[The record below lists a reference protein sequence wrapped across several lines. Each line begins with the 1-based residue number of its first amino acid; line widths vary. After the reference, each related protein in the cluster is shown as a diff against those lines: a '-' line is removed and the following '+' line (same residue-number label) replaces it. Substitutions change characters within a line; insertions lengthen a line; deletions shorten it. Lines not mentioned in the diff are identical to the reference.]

1 MFKVFFNFRLYNGA
15 INLIDNLKG
24 VCAMKR
30 KISEKLIISFI
41 AVVMIAGTLASCGSA
56 ARNSATSSS
65 DKSVSSVKNESEST
79 DNYSS
84 VLFPYTGNDDGIIDT
99 TSLFAKRDL
108 EQTADISAATRMTVE
123 NDRTIE
129 ITEDGVYV
137 ISGTA
142 SNCTIKVI
150 ADDSAK
156 VQLVLDVLT
165 VTNDDFP
172 VIYVLSADEV
182 LVTTTEGTSN
192 CMTVTGAFKADGD
205 SNTDAV
211 IFSKEDIVFNG
222 LGTLKITSSG
232 NGIAG
237 KDDVRFTGGTYDI
250 NADNNGIEGKN
261 YIAVC
266 GGTFTID
273 AARDGI
279 KAQNDDD
286 YTLGYIYIGVGKFT
300 ICVGSDGVK
309 ANTVVQIDDA
319 ALDISRSS
327 EGIEAAYIQINGGTV
342 NVYASDDCLNA
353 VQESTLYDAT
363 IEINGG
369 NITVEVGPG
378 DTDALDSNGSIY
390 VNGGTVN
397 VTAPTSSFDYE
408 NKAEFNGG
416 TIIINGEE
424 VSEIPKDMMGGVM
437 IPGQD
442 NFCGWTE
449 GQSGREPPGKR

>member
-1 MFKVFFNFRLYNGA
+1 
-15 INLIDNLKG
+15 
-24 VCAMKR
+24 MKR

-41 AVVMIAGTLASCGSA
+41 AGVMIAGALASCGSA

-65 DKSVSSVKNESEST
+65 DKSVSSVKNKSESI
-79 DNYSS
+79 DNYLS

-99 TSLFAKRDL
+99 TSLFTKRDL
-108 EQTADISAATRMTVE
+108 EQTADISAATRVTVE

-286 YTLGYIYIGVGKFT
+286 YTLGYIYIGGGKFT

-442 NFCGWTE
+442 NFGGWTE

>member
-1 MFKVFFNFRLYNGA
+1 
-15 INLIDNLKG
+15 
-24 VCAMKR
+24 MKR

-41 AVVMIAGTLASCGSA
+41 AGVMIAGALASCGSV
-56 ARNSATSSS
+56 ARNFATSSS

-79 DNYSS
+79 ENYSS

-99 TSLFAKRDL
+99 TSLFTKRDL
-108 EQTADISAATRMTVE
+108 EQTADISAATRVTVE

-156 VQLVLDVLT
+156 VQLVLDALT

-172 VIYVLSADEV
+172 VIYVLSADKV

-192 CMTVTGAFKADGD
+192 SMNVTGAFTADGD

-286 YTLGYIYIGVGKFT
+286 YTLGYIYIGGGKFT

-342 NVYASDDCLNA
+342 SVYASDDGLNA

-369 NITVEVGPG
+369 NIMVEVGPG

-442 NFCGWTE
+442 NFGGWTE

>member
-1 MFKVFFNFRLYNGA
+1 
-15 INLIDNLKG
+15 
-24 VCAMKR
+24 MKR

-41 AVVMIAGTLASCGSA
+41 AGVMIAGALASCGSA

-65 DKSVSSVKNESEST
+65 DKSVSSVKNKSESI
-79 DNYSS
+79 DNYLS

-99 TSLFAKRDL
+99 TSLFTKRDL
-108 EQTADISAATRMTVE
+108 EQTADISAATRVTVE

-137 ISGTA
+137 ISKTA

-237 KDDVRFTGGTYDI
+237 KDDVRFTGGTYDTS
-250 NADNNGIEGKN
+250 K
-261 YIAVC
+261 
-266 GGTFTID
+266 
-273 AARDGI
+273 
-279 KAQNDDD
+279 
-286 YTLGYIYIGVGKFT
+286 IG
-300 ICVGSDGVK
+300 
-309 ANTVVQIDDA
+309 
-319 ALDISRSS
+319 R
-327 EGIEAAYIQINGGTV
+327 
-342 NVYASDDCLNA
+342 ASC
-353 VQESTLYDAT
+353 
-363 IEINGG
+363 
-369 NITVEVGPG
+369 
-378 DTDALDSNGSIY
+378 
-390 VNGGTVN
+390 
-397 VTAPTSSFDYE
+397 
-408 NKAEFNGG
+408 
-416 TIIINGEE
+416 
-424 VSEIPKDMMGGVM
+424 
-437 IPGQD
+437 
-442 NFCGWTE
+442 
-449 GQSGREPPGKR
+449 RERV

>member
-1 MFKVFFNFRLYNGA
+1 
-15 INLIDNLKG
+15 
-24 VCAMKR
+24 MKR

-41 AVVMIAGTLASCGSA
+41 AGVMIAGALASCGSA

-65 DKSVSSVKNESEST
+65 DKSVSSVKNKSESI
-79 DNYSS
+79 DNYLS

-99 TSLFAKRDL
+99 TSLFTKRDL
-108 EQTADISAATRMTVE
+108 EQTADISAATRVTVE

-273 AARDGI
+273 ASRDGI

-286 YTLGYIYIGVGKFT
+286 YTLGYIYIGGGKFT

-342 NVYASDDCLNA
+342 HVYASDDCLNA

-369 NITVEVGPG
+369 NIMIEVGPG

-442 NFCGWTE
+442 NFGGWTE

>member
-1 MFKVFFNFRLYNGA
+1 M
-15 INLIDNLKG
+15 
-24 VCAMKR
+24 
-30 KISEKLIISFI
+30 
-41 AVVMIAGTLASCGSA
+41 SA

-65 DKSVSSVKNESEST
+65 DKSVSSVKNKSESI
-79 DNYSS
+79 DNYLS

-99 TSLFAKRDL
+99 TSLFTKRDL
-108 EQTADISAATRMTVE
+108 EQTADISAATRVTVE

-273 AARDGI
+273 ASRDGI

-286 YTLGYIYIGVGKFT
+286 YTLGYIYIGGGKFT

-342 NVYASDDCLNA
+342 HVYASDDCLNA

-442 NFCGWTE
+442 NFGGWTE

>member
-1 MFKVFFNFRLYNGA
+1 
-15 INLIDNLKG
+15 
-24 VCAMKR
+24 MKR

-41 AVVMIAGTLASCGSA
+41 AGVMIAGALTSCGSA

-65 DKSVSSVKNESEST
+65 DKSVSSVKNKSESI
-79 DNYSS
+79 DNYLS

-99 TSLFAKRDL
+99 TSLFTKRDL
-108 EQTADISAATRMTVE
+108 EQTADISAATRVTVE

-273 AARDGI
+273 ASRDGI

-286 YTLGYIYIGVGKFT
+286 YTLGYIYIGGGKFT

-342 NVYASDDCLNA
+342 HVYASDDCLNA

-442 NFCGWTE
+442 NFGGWTE

>member
-1 MFKVFFNFRLYNGA
+1 
-15 INLIDNLKG
+15 
-24 VCAMKR
+24 MKR

-41 AVVMIAGTLASCGSA
+41 AGVMIAGALASCGSA

-65 DKSVSSVKNESEST
+65 DKSVSSVKNKSESI
-79 DNYSS
+79 DNYLS

-99 TSLFAKRDL
+99 TSLFTKRDL
-108 EQTADISAATRMTVE
+108 EQTADISAATRVTVE

-273 AARDGI
+273 ASRDGI

-286 YTLGYIYIGVGKFT
+286 YTLGYIYIGGGKFT

-342 NVYASDDCLNA
+342 HVYASDDCLNA

-442 NFCGWTE
+442 NFGGWTE